1 MANTRIIEMTIQQII
16 RLRESGYSL
25 RRIAKELGLHR
36 LTVTNYLALY
46 RESGAS
52 VEEILD
58 PDKNVQQLL
67 NIQLEKQTDSEKAGH
82 LTSFLEGQFLNQN
95 KPGFTIQN
103 LYQDYVAE
111 GGSYSRSQFYRLVK
125 EKWHPPGGSLKI
137 DHKYGEQ
144 LFVDYTGKKL
154 YYTDKETGEEI
165 DVEVL
170 VTILPNSQY
179 LYVEAMSDQ
188 KQHNFVRGIIN
199 ALEFIDGAPKG
210 IVSDNLKSAVTKGGK
225 YQSVIN
231 KTLQGMALHYKT
243 SIDPTR
249 PYHPKD
255 KAMVEGAVKIVYQQ
269 IFYHVSKHR
278 HFSIAEL
285 NISIKQYLEEL
296 NNRPLSKI
304 GRSRKDQFLEEKP
317 YLFPLPMYRYELKEY
332 RRAKVQKMGYVYCN
346 EYKNY
351 YSVPHRYIGKRVELR
366 FDSRTLEVYYGGA
379 RIANHITSQSKGAYV
394 TNKEH
399 LSSNN
404 KAYTEWTP
412 EYFSKMAAEKGE
424 HIQEYITLL
433 IDQKPY
439 PEQAYRQAQG
449 ILALC
454 RLYETSRVNA
464 ACQMALDYSKSSY
477 NIIKQILE
485 NERDKNYQR
494 NENELIIEVPVHENI
509 RGSQY
514 YT

>member
-1 MANTRIIEMTIQQII
+1 MANTRIIEMIIQQII
-16 RLRESGYSL
+16 RLRQSGRSV
-25 RRIAKELGLHR
+25 RSIANEMGLHR
-36 LTVTNYLALY
+36 RTVTNYWKLY
-46 RESGAS
+46 KASG
-52 VEEILD
+52 VPLEEVLD
-58 PDKNVQQLL
+58 PEKNVHQLL
-67 NIQLEKQTDSEKAGH
+67 NIQLDKQIDSEKSDH
-82 LTSFLEGQFLNQN
+82 LASFLAEHEKNRN
-95 KPGFTIQN
+95 KPGFTVQN
-103 LYQDYVAE
+103 LYQDYIIA
-111 GGSYSRSQFYRLVK
+111 GGTYSHSQFYRLVK
-125 EKWHPPGGSLKI
+125 AKWNAPQGSLKV

-144 LFVDYTGKKL
+144 MFVDYTGKKL
-154 YYTDKETGEEI
+154 AYIDKETGEVI

-179 LYVEAMSDQ
+179 LYVEAMADQ
-188 KQHNFVRGIIN
+188 KQNNFVRGIIN
-199 ALEFIDGAPKG
+199 ALEFIEGAPKG

-225 YQSVIN
+225 YQSIIN
-231 KTLQGMALHYKT
+231 KTLQGMALHYQT

-285 NISIKQYLEEL
+285 NITIKQYLEVL
-296 NNRPLSKI
+296 NNKPLTNI
-304 GRSRKDQFLEEKP
+304 GRSRKAQYEEEKP
-317 YLFPLPMYRYELKEY
+317 YLQTLPLYRYELKEY

-351 YSVPHRYIGKRVELR
+351 YSVPYRYIEKRVELR
-366 FDSRTLEVYYGGA
+366 FDSRTLEVYYNGS

-404 KAYTEWTP
+404 KAYTEWSP
-412 EYFSKMAAEKGE
+412 EFFSKLAAEKGE
-424 HIQEYITLL
+424 HIQEYVNLI
-433 IDQKPY
+433 IDQKAY
-439 PEQAYRQAQG
+439 PEQAYKQAQG

-454 RLYETSRVNA
+454 RLYNASRVNA
-464 ACQMALDYSKSSY
+464 ACQMALEYSKSSY

-485 NERDKNYQR
+485 NERDINYHR
-494 NENELIIEVPVHENI
+494 DEDCKTKEVPDHENI